1 MYNFVELI
9 TKYLGKQ
16 KETIK
21 QYHFMLKPCL
31 ILAAVYTLALS
42 ALLRANYSYR
52 DDLNRV
58 LSGRKGWDD
67 YGRYLSN
74 FLSTIIHADHYLTDV
89 SPLPQLIAVLFVA
102 MSGIIIWYSVSEK
115 QKFSVWDLAALVPL
129 GISPYF
135 LACISFKYDSPYM
148 ALSILVSVI
157 PILFLK
163 CGTIRYLCAIII
175 GILMMCATYQ
185 ASSGIFPMLVILMC
199 MKFWNQ
205 KENIKVILKFAG
217 KSAVGYFTGL
227 IIFKIFLMPPST
239 REYVSNSL
247 PPLKELI
254 PETITHLIHYF
265 SLIKDGFKKEWLIL
279 ILCMAVAFIF
289 VMVRDSKRNKFA
301 TACLSVI
308 VLGAMLLFSFGM
320 YPVLAKP
327 LFHARAMYG
336 FGVFIT
342 LLGISLATS
351 KKIYCA
357 KLVCVALSWCFLVF
371 SFTYGNALQIQ
382 EDYAQ
387 FRVKEVLDDLNDVDI
402 MISNNDHGAIK
413 IQFSGAIGYAPA
425 IRNIP
430 KDAKILKQLI
440 PSQTSRFRY
449 NELYKFFYYYK
460 LKNVHRNLP
469 QDSGVDFE
477 TYNLPVIKDTMFH
490 TIRGKDNCILIDL
503 K

>member
-1 MYNFVELI
+1 M
-9 TKYLGKQ
+9 
-16 KETIK
+16 
-21 QYHFMLKPCL
+21 
-31 ILAAVYTLALS
+31 
-42 ALLRANYSYR
+42 
-52 DDLNRV
+52 
-58 LSGRKGWDD
+58 
-67 YGRYLSN
+67 
-74 FLSTIIHADHYLTDV
+74 
-89 SPLPQLIAVLFVA
+89 
-102 MSGIIIWYSVSEK
+102 
-115 QKFSVWDLAALVPL
+115 
-129 GISPYF
+129 
-135 LACISFKYDSPYM
+135 
-148 ALSILVSVI
+148 
-157 PILFLK
+157 
-163 CGTIRYLCAIII
+163 
-175 GILMMCATYQ
+175 
-185 ASSGIFPMLVILMC
+185 
-199 MKFWNQ
+199 
-205 KENIKVILKFAG
+205 
-217 KSAVGYFTGL
+217 
-227 IIFKIFLMPPST
+227 
-239 REYVSNSL
+239 
-247 PPLKELI
+247 
-254 PETITHLIHYF
+254 
-265 SLIKDGFKKEWLIL
+265 
-279 ILCMAVAFIF
+279 
-289 VMVRDSKRNKFA
+289 
-301 TACLSVI
+301 
-308 VLGAMLLFSFGM
+308 FSFGM

-357 KLVCVALSWCFLVF
+357 KLVCVALSWCFFVF